1 MATAKATNP
10 PEPESTGWNSGEMDH
25 LRPGCLEPHGCEPPP
40 DRLAA
45 EGLDGFFRTRLR
57 GFLLNPPADLFWVS

>member
-1 MATAKATNP
+1 
-10 PEPESTGWNSGEMDH
+10 MDH